1 MYFHPVTS
9 REPLY
14 WESRQRVTLS
24 SGAKKILYLLH
35 LLHLLQLLHLL
46 YRISRHNAAPIRTIF

>member
-35 LLHLLQLLHLL
+35 LLHLLHLL